1 MADLDCKH
9 NNPLN
14 NSTSKQQFSFN
25 KGSRFGERIKT
36 EGTDRYYEVP
46 STRAK
51 VAFSF
56 GKMIRCELN
65 RFAKGS
71 QSPPPGSYEVEGD
84 LEKMIKKKEGVKL
97 MYGR

>member
-1 MADLDCKH
+1 MAELELTH

-25 KGSRFGERIKT
+25 KTHRFKDRLKT
-36 EGTDRYYEVP
+36 EGADRYYDIP

-56 GKMIRCELN
+56 GKLDRCPDN
-65 RFAKGS
+65 KFVQGRH
-71 QSPPPGSYEVEGD
+71 SPPPGSYRVEGD
-84 LEKMIKKKEGVKL
+84 F
-97 MYGR
+97 